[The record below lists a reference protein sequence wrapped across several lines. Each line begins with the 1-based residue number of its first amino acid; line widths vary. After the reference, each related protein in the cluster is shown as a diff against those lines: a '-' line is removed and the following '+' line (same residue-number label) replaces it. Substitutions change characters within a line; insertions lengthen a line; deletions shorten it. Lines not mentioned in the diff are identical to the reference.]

1 MSGIEVAGIVLAVL
15 PLIITAVQNY
25 SDCVEEYS
33 HYKATLHGFRVRL
46 SLEQTIFQ
54 DTIERLILPELSEAE
69 RALYFSAVGRAVATA
84 GFWSSTEL
92 DHKFHSR
99 LGARYEIFMETVT
112 EMRQAL
118 EQLMEK
124 LDIDSQGKV

>member
-54 DTIERLILPELSEAE
+54 DNIERLILPELSEAE

-84 GFWSSTEL
+84 GFWNSTEL
-92 DHKFHSR
+92 IISSTRDWERDTKYSWRQSR
-99 LGARYEIFMETVT
+99 RCARHWNN
-112 EMRQAL
+112 
-118 EQLMEK
+118 
-124 LDIDSQGKV
+124 